1 MHFLHAQ
8 CLRLQLRMQAAAPPQ
23 GLAGTMPAPKR
34 RKIVRFVELATSGLT
49 AVVAQILI
57 VATIFI

>member
-1 MHFLHAQ
+1 
-8 CLRLQLRMQAAAPPQ
+8 
-23 GLAGTMPAPKR
+23 MPASKR
-34 RKIVRFVELATSGLT
+34 RIVVRFVELATSGLT